1 MNVLVY
7 FLFSHFLKKKQ
18 FDLVLQFSFLL
29 FCYQRSFLE
38 LLCEQ
43 CTHIQLNKKTNNNR
57 PAAFYILII
66 VIPQCCSPVFAQG
79 ICFIWHVK
87 GKIKKRQKEN
97 QRLQKKISLL
107 VVIRKEARRYC
118 HGRIKN
124 EINAH
129 NTGKKSSNDQYHQ
142 SLPTE
147 TKYAYCSNYDQIG
160 RNLIQSPIVLLLTV
174 CKSSL
179 NGKEVLMNLFH
190 IV

>member
-87 GKIKKRQKEN
+87 GKIKKKTKGEP
-97 QRLQKKISLL
+97 KVTK
-107 VVIRKEARRYC
+107 
-118 HGRIKN
+118 
-124 EINAH
+124 
-129 NTGKKSSNDQYHQ
+129 KKSHYQQSSGRKPDVTVMAELKTKLTHTTQGK
-142 SLPTE
+142 SLPMINIIRAFQLKQNMHIVQTMIRLVGILS
-147 TKYAYCSNYDQIG
+147 K
-160 RNLIQSPIVLLLTV
+160 VLLCSYLQCV
-174 CKSSL
+174 
-179 NGKEVLMNLFH
+179 NPH
-190 IV
+190 